1 MQLFFCFQYGFRS
14 PRLTADLLTVVCDR
28 ITGAFDR
35 CGTTRAVAL
44 NIFKAFDRVWHWH
57 TGRLHKLLFYVILGQ
72 IFGLILSFLS
82 KAKASSFFVYRP
94 DRP

>member
-14 PRLTADLLTVVCDR
+14 PQLTADLLTVVCDR

-57 TGRLHKLLFYVILGQ
+57 TGRLQTSVLCNF
-72 IFGLILSFLS
+72 
-82 KAKASSFFVYRP
+82 RP
-94 DRP
+94 DIWPYFVFS